1 MILHLDEKKYLL
13 DFEISTIH
21 SFESIIELIGVD
33 RGNKFN
39 EIMIR
44 NIKVQISNTIFF
56 NDGFFPIK

>member
-13 DFEISTIH
+13 DFEISTID

-33 RGNKFN
+33 SGNKFN

-44 NIKVQISNTIFF
+44 NITVEIFNTIFF
-56 NDGFFPIK
+56 NDWFFPIK